1 MKKAITL
8 AGLIITAL
16 LTGCAATV
24 ERGGLGTLSAS
35 PQAKQNLA
43 VEFDGDG
50 KVLAHKDWPLL
61 QSTWSQYLKS
71 EAASEGYN
79 LLVVK
84 EAPPARPGILLKV
97 SVSTFRYIT
106 SGARYSVGSM
116 TGNAWV
122 NSKVSF
128 IDMQTGK
135 QIGARSYDTKS
146 TAWEG
151 VFSAM
156 TEKQLEAIS
165 KRIIAD
171 VKAAK

>member
-1 MKKAITL
+1 MSKALTVV
-8 AGLIITAL
+8 GLIFTAL

-24 ERGGLGTLSAS
+24 ERGGLGTMSVSHA
-35 PQAKQNLA
+35 AKQNIA
-43 VEFDGDG
+43 VEFDGSD

-61 QSTWSQYLKS
+61 QSTWSQSLKT
-71 EAASEGYN
+71 EAAAEGYE

-84 EAPPARPGILLKV
+84 QDPAPRPGVLLKV
-97 SVSTFRYIT
+97 DVSTFRYIT
-106 SGARYSVGSM
+106 SGARYTVGSM

-122 NSKVSF
+122 NSKVEF
-128 IDMQTGK
+128 IDMESGRRM
-135 QIGARSYDTKS
+135 GLRSYDTKS

-171 VKAAK
+171 IKAAK

>member
-1 MKKAITL
+1 MSKAISL
-8 AGLIITAL
+8 AGLIFSVL
-16 LTGCAATV
+16 LSGCAATV
-24 ERGGLGTLSAS
+24 ERGGLGTMSVS
-35 PQAKQNLA
+35 PAAKRNIA
-43 VEFDGDG
+43 VEFDGSE

-61 QSTWSQYLKS
+61 QSTWSQSLKS
-71 EAASEGYN
+71 EAAAEGYN

-84 EAPPARPGILLKV
+84 QDPPPSPGILLKV
-97 SVSTFRYIT
+97 DVSTFRYIT
-106 SGARYSVGSM
+106 SGARYTVGSM

-122 NSKVSF
+122 NSKVQF

-165 KRIIAD
+165 KRIITD
-171 VKAAK
+171 IKAAK